1 MACDRTL
8 LERLADPDPQ
18 GRRTVREDPR
28 RVVDSVMRNLL
39 KLLNTRQGEALIQ
52 PEYGLPDITECAE
65 GAPEAFDRVCR
76 AIKSTIERFE
86 PRLHRV
92 RVTHFVTGNDL
103 NLHFSITGQIATE
116 RDQVPVYFNTTVNPS
131 GNAVIAVGQEL
142 DQQGSSDRVHSEVRA
157 PVPQWRRAG

>member
-18 GRRTVREDPR
+18 GQRTVREDPR
-28 RVVDSVMRNLL
+28 RVVDSVMRNLQ
-39 KLLNTRQGEALIQ
+39 KLFNTRQGEALIQ
-52 PEYGLPDITECAE
+52 PDYGMSDITDCAE
-65 GAPEAFDRVCR
+65 GAPETLDRVCR
-76 AIKSTIERFE
+76 AIKSTIEKFE

-92 RVTHFVTGNDL
+92 RVTYFSAGNDL
-103 NLHFSITGQIATE
+103 NLHFGITGQIVTE

-142 DQQGSSDRVHSEVRA
+142 DQRESPDLVHSEVRD
-157 PVPQWRRAG
+157 PLSRWRRAG